1 MNPLSFILEN
11 KIVAIIRGIAPN
23 KVPAIAEALCK
34 GGIKL
39 MEVTLNSPGALNV
52 IEQLSK
58 DMRDKMLI
66 GAGTVLT
73 TKDAADAIG
82 AGARFLISPIVDR
95 GLIDLTKQHGVVS
108 IPGAFTP
115 TEIFNAYAAGGDII
129 KFFPASSNI
138 NYLKDVRAPLPHI
151 PLMPTG
157 GITTDNIQQFQK
169 AGAVAFGIGGAL
181 LNFKEKTGSDY
192 LEQLTARAKKFV
204 MAVNT

>member
-95 GLIDLTKQHGVVS
+95 ALIDLTKQHGVVS